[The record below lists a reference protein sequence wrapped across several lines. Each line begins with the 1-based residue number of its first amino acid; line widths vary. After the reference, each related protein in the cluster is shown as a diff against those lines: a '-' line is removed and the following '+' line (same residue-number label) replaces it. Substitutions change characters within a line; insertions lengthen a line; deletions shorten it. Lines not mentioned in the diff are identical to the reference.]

1 MDNTGREWL
10 RSGGVSNHAPLK
22 ADSDIKSACGKEK
35 YSPQQLDGWI
45 IHLCSMKMSWGVRRS
60 WLITP
65 LALGLVTTFPQ
76 LFICKTWRCFGFS
89 FIDWCAL
96 CTCLNLDLQKLRS
109 WMLSLH
115 SWRFN
120 EILEK
125 KTCFLGQQSN
135 PGWICD
141 WSIVTLHRCG
151 QMCLQCTSHEL
162 INPDRQ
168 ASAFFM
174 WR

>member
-1 MDNTGREWL
+1 MHNTGREWL
-10 RSGGVSNHAPLK
+10 RSGGVSNHAPLN

-35 YSPQQLDGWI
+35 YSPQQLDGWL
-45 IHLCSMKMSWGVRRS
+45 IHLCSMKISWGVRRS

-89 FIDWCAL
+89 FVDWCAL
-96 CTCLNLDLQKLRS
+96 CTRLNLDLQNAEFAQLKIQ
-109 WMLSLH
+109 WNP
-115 SWRFN
+115 W
-120 EILEK
+120 K
-125 KTCFLGQQSN
+125 KTCFLGQQSK

-141 WSIVTLHRCG
+141 WSIVTLHKCG
-151 QMCLQCTSHEL
+151 QICLQCASHEL

-168 ASAFFM
+168 ASVFFM